1 MLAKTIAIYTFFLGK
16 IEKKNANLIDVKD
29 LTKSRSAWLCFTC
42 LMSRIIFNVAG
53 LTLYEWRLLDELGVR
68 RIIHGKAL
76 KIYFGG
82 KCSARRA
89 ESTYLAAASLAI
101 GLATLAAKSLITRRY
116 HEAHQ

>member
-1 MLAKTIAIYTFFLGK
+1 
-16 IEKKNANLIDVKD
+16 
-29 LTKSRSAWLCFTC
+29 
-42 LMSRIIFNVAG
+42 MSHIIFNVAG

-68 RIIHGKAL
+68 RLIHGKAL

>member
-1 MLAKTIAIYTFFLGK
+1 MNSLASDTRQACSPLIQLFFGF
-16 IEKKNANLIDVKD
+16 ASDIDQTNINRDIRDSNWLSRLDSVRVK
-29 LTKSRSAWLCFTC
+29 
-42 LMSRIIFNVAG
+42 V
-53 LTLYEWRLLDELGVR
+53 ELLDELGVR
-68 RIIHGKAL
+68 QIIHGKAL

>member
-1 MLAKTIAIYTFFLGK
+1 MRV
-16 IEKKNANLIDVKD
+16 E
-29 LTKSRSAWLCFTC
+29 
-42 LMSRIIFNVAG
+42 
-53 LTLYEWRLLDELGVR
+53 LLDELRVR
-68 RIIHGKAL
+68 QIIHGKAL